1 MPRAMWTGSVSF
13 GMVNVPIRMFSAVGD
28 ESVSFNLLH
37 EEDHHRV
44 RQQRV
49 CPAHDPPQEL
59 DWEDIVKGYKV
70 DGDRYVVVEPE
81 ELKALEPD
89 KQNTIEIEAFVDLEA
104 IDPVF
109 FDRSYY
115 LAPEE
120 TGTKAYKLLHEVMK
134 RAGRVGVGRF
144 VMRSNEYLAALRP
157 TEEGIVLETLN
168 FHDEVRDQSAVFE
181 EVTLPEE
188 VEEREVDLALQLV
201 DGLTEPWNP
210 EDYEDTYRRQVLDL
224 VERKRQ
230 GEEVAVPEPEI
241 EEPPEGDLVRALEAS
256 IESQQGPGEAE
267 A

>member
-1 MPRAMWTGSVSF
+1 MWTGSVSF

-28 ESVSFNLLH
+28 KSVSFNLLH

-59 DWEDIVKGYKV
+59 EWDDITKGYKV
-70 DGDRYVVVEPE
+70 DGDRYVVVEDE
-81 ELKALEPD
+81 ELAALEPE
-89 KQNTIEIEAFVDLEA
+89 KQKTIEIEAFVDLEA

-115 LAPEE
+115 IAPEE
-120 TGTKAYKLLHEVMK
+120 TGAKAYKLLHEVMK

-157 TEEGIVLETLN
+157 TEEGIVVETLN
-168 FHDEVRDQSAVFE
+168 YHDEVREQANVFE
-181 EVTLPEE
+181 DVTLPEE
-188 VEEREVDLALQLV
+188 VDDREVDLALQLV
-201 DGLTEPWNP
+201 DGLTQPWDP
-210 EDYEDTYRRQVLDL
+210 TDYEDTYRQRVLEL
-224 VERKRQ
+224 VERKRR
-230 GEEVAVPEPEI
+230 GEEVAVPETEI
-241 EEPPEGDLVRALEAS
+241 EEPPEEDLVQALEAS
-256 IESQQGPGEAE
+256 IESQQGPGEAQ